1 MAATPLDW
9 NEIDCVLLDM
19 DGTLLDL
26 KYDNRVWNE
35 LVPQAYADKAG
46 ISFAQAQQTLLERMG
61 EIRGTIEF
69 YSFDYWR
76 SFTGID
82 LVAVHQQATDLV
94 AYRPGALAFL
104 RWLKTK
110 GCTSII
116 ATNAHPDSV
125 GVKNSNINICGE
137 VDAVVSSHDYAA
149 PKEADDFWL
158 ALQDA
163 HSHDFAR
170 CLFIDDNELVLDAAF
185 RCGIGHLLTIDTPDS
200 KRPARTQLRYPS
212 FDDFAEICPEIATD
226 G

>member
-1 MAATPLDW
+1 MAATALDW

-46 ISFAQAQQTLLERMG
+46 ISVAQAQQTLLERMR

-94 AYRPGALAFL
+94 ENKRVHVDHRDQRTPRL
-104 RWLKTK
+104 R
-110 GCTSII
+110 
-116 ATNAHPDSV
+116 
-125 GVKNSNINICGE
+125 
-137 VDAVVSSHDYAA
+137 
-149 PKEADDFWL
+149 
-158 ALQDA
+158 
-163 HSHDFAR
+163 
-170 CLFIDDNELVLDAAF
+170 
-185 RCGIGHLLTIDTPDS
+185 
-200 KRPARTQLRYPS
+200 
-212 FDDFAEICPEIATD
+212 
-226 G
+226 